1 MTGLPRVLLL
11 SWVAW
16 LAVAAVADADDWQ
29 LIGSERGIEIFR
41 REVPGSGVIA
51 LKGKGTV
58 EAPLWKVAS
67 ILLDTRRAPQWV
79 DSLEESRVLRRL
91 GVNHYIEY
99 NHVHGPLVIKDR
111 DFVSDVIIDVDPL
124 AKAFA
129 LLYKPTDDPNVPIA
143 HRVRGEIVSG
153 TFRAISLEKDKRT
166 ELTAELHCD
175 PKGSIPKW
183 VVNFFQKNWPRN
195 TFEAI
200 RAQAAKPDI
209 SMPDEFSDVLAPTR
223 GF

>member
-1 MTGLPRVLLL
+1 MASCSRLLL
-11 SWVAW
+11 FWCVAF
-16 LAVAAVADADDWQ
+16 LSAVPMVRADDWK
-29 LIGSERGIEIFR
+29 LSGSEKGIEIYR
-41 REVPGSGVIA
+41 RDVPGSGIIA
-51 LKGKGTV
+51 LKGTGTV

-67 ILLDTRRAPQWV
+67 ILLDTKRAPQWV
-79 DSLEESRVLRRL
+79 DSLDESRVLRRL
-91 GVNHYIEY
+91 GLNRYIEY
-99 NHVHGPLVIKDR
+99 NHIRGPLIIKDR
-111 DFVSDVIIDVDPL
+111 DFVSEVTIDVDPL

-129 LLYKPTDDPNVPIA
+129 LIYRFTDDASVPSM
-143 HRVRGEIVSG
+143 HHVRGEIVAGS
-153 TFRAISLEKDKRT
+153 FRATSLEKDKRT
-166 ELTAELHCD
+166 ELTAELQAD

-209 SMPDEFSDVLAPTR
+209 TMPDEFADVLAPTR

>member
-1 MTGLPRVLLL
+1 MASCSRLLL
-11 SWVAW
+11 FWCVVFLS
-16 LAVAAVADADDWQ
+16 AVPTVRADDWK
-29 LIGSERGIEIFR
+29 LSGREKGIEIYR
-41 REVPGSGVIA
+41 RDVPGSGIIA
-51 LKGKGTV
+51 LKGQGTV

-67 ILLDTRRAPQWV
+67 ILLDTKRAPQWV

-91 GVNHYIEY
+91 GLNRYIEY
-99 NHVHGPLVIKDR
+99 NHIRGPLIIKDR
-111 DFVSDVIIDVDPL
+111 DFVSEVTIDVDPL
-124 AKAFA
+124 AKSFA
-129 LLYKPTDDPNVPIA
+129 LIYRSTDDASVPST
-143 HRVRGEIVSG
+143 HHVRGEIVAGS
-153 TFRAISLEKDKRT
+153 FRATSLEKDKRT
-166 ELTAELHCD
+166 ELTAELQAD

-209 SMPDEFSDVLAPTR
+209 TMPDEFADVLAPTR